1 MPGSRRAPLLLRSFW
16 AIWRLVFL
24 VIEFTGR
31 LVRGILGLILT
42 VVGVDSN
49 ITVVGVIVGISLAI
63 HHTNKLKI
71 RLDFS
76 AEKCIIIVTN
86 VRVPPSPW
94 RLSVKII
101 I

>member
-1 MPGSRRAPLLLRSFW
+1 
-16 AIWRLVFL
+16 VFL

-31 LVRGILGLILT
+31 LVRGILGLILM
-42 VVGVDSN
+42 VVGVVAT
-49 ITVVGVIVGISLAI
+49 IAVVGAIVDIPLAI

-76 AEKCIIIVTN
+76 AERCIIMVTN

-94 RLSVKII
+94 RLSFKY
-101 I
+101 